1 MVTEKPRGRHSREF
15 KIEAVRRSYESGKSV
30 TAVAKE
36 LGINVAHLYRWR
48 DDVKKLGEKVYP
60 GRNAHVKQNES
71 HDELIRLR
79 KENKRLQEERDILK
93 KTLIFFASE
102 QANDIKAS
110 KNTEDNTQ

>member
-1 MVTEKPRGRHSREF
+1 MPTEKPRGRHSREF

-36 LGINVAHLYRWR
+36 LGINVAQLYRWR
-48 DDVKKLGEKVYP
+48 DDVKKLGDNVYP
-60 GRNAHVKQNES
+60 GRARRRQGNDPQK
-71 HDELIRLR
+71 ELVLLR
-79 KENKRLQEERDILK
+79 RENKRLQEERDILK

-110 KNTEDNTQ
+110 KNTEGNTQ